1 LINPFK
7 KIILMKQ
14 IHLLLLFWGLSA
26 TLLFGQKATI
36 SGFISDAQTGERL
49 INANVYDAKTLQ
61 GATANNYGFY
71 SLSLPKG
78 EVTLV
83 VSFIGFDAQQLTINL
98 QKDTSINF
106 RLNLSSDEIEEVTV
120 HGTRSKV
127 DDSQM
132 SVVNVPIQKLKN
144 IPVILGE
151 ADVLKVMQL
160 LPGVKGGTEGTSGI
174 YVRGGGPDQ
183 NLFLLDG
190 VPVYN
195 ASHLLGFFSVF
206 NPDAIK
212 AVKLYKGGFP
222 ARYGGRLSSVVDIS
236 MKDGNMKE
244 FHGDF
249 SVGII
254 ATKLSLEGPIVK
266 DKTSFI
272 VSARRTYVDVLAQ
285 PFIAWANAQYDDN
298 VRVGAFFHDFN
309 LKVNHIFSD
318 RSRLYLSGYHGRDNG
333 YGGNKNEWTWV
344 DETGTLIRSQYKD
357 KFGLG
362 WGNTIGS
369 LRWNYLINKKLFSN
383 TTLTYS
389 KYFFDIKTEEEVN
402 NLTKKT
408 KVENLFRYYS
418 GIEDISAKVDFD
430 FFPTPG
436 HEVKFG
442 MHYTNHLFSPGVFQW
457 KFENEDVDF
466 EALLDS
472 IGNREIYANELSTYI
487 EDDFV
492 LSHSLRMNVGAH
504 LLLFNVEGENYLR
517 LQPRVSLRYKANDNW
532 SVKASYSRMAQHVHL
547 LATSGINLPTDL
559 WLPVT
564 KKFEPPISDQVAL
577 GMAFNL
583 PKDLTFTVEGYY
595 KNMENLIEYKEGA
608 SFSGTA
614 TNWENK
620 VEKGR
625 GWSYG
630 AEIMLEKTVG
640 KTTGW
645 VAYTL
650 SWTERQFEN
659 INYGR
664 VFPAKY
670 DSRHDI
676 SVAVT
681 HEFSKKFDI
690 GATWVYNTG
699 NALTLGV
706 MEYPSAIIPGESPY
720 NYYSEDAL
728 IDYVG
733 RNNYRMPAYH
743 RMDVGANF
751 HKKKKHGV
759 RTWSISA
766 YNAYNRQNPF
776 IVRWESSNGEW
787 IEVDGGKWV
796 EVKKPRRFL
805 SQFSLFPII
814 PSISYSYKF

>member
-1 LINPFK
+1 
-7 KIILMKQ
+7 MKQ

-36 SGFISDAQTGERL
+36 SGYISDAQTGERL
-49 INANVYDAKTLQ
+49 INANVYEGKTLQ

-83 VSFIGFDAQQLTINL
+83 VSFIGFNAQQFTFNL
-98 QKDTSINF
+98 QKDTVINF
-106 RLNLSSDEIEEVTV
+106 SLFLSSDEIDEVTV
-120 HGTRSKV
+120 VGTRSKV
-127 DDSQM
+127 DDTQM
-132 SVVNVPIQKLKN
+132 SVVDVPIQKLKN

-212 AVKLYKGGFP
+212 TVKLYKGGFP

-244 FHGDF
+244 LHGDF
-249 SVGII
+249 SIGLI
-254 ATKLSLEGPIVK
+254 ATKLSLEGPIIK

-272 VSARRTYVDVLAQ
+272 VSARRTYVDALAQ
-285 PFIAWANAQYDDN
+285 PFIAMANAQYDDN
-298 VRVGAFFHDFN
+298 VRAGAYFHDYNF
-309 LKVNHIFSD
+309 KVNHIFSD
-318 RSRLYLSGYHGRDNG
+318 RSRLFLSGYHGRDKG
-333 YGGNKNEWTWV
+333 YGG
-344 DETGTLIRSQYKD
+344 YKD
-357 KFGLG
+357 QWTNIDDEGKPFEIKSKEMFGLG

-369 LRWNYLINKKLFSN
+369 LRWNYLITPKLFSN

-389 KYFFDIKTEEEVN
+389 KYLFDVKFESEEENLTQKIKTEEM
-402 NLTKKT
+402 
-408 KVENLFRYYS
+408 FRYFS
-418 GIEDISAKVDFD
+418 GIEDVSAKVDFD
-430 FFPTPG
+430 YFPFPG

-442 MHYTNHLFSPGVFQW
+442 ANYTNHLFSPGVLQL
-457 KFENEDVDF
+457 KYEDSDLDF
-466 EALLDS
+466 DDILDS
-472 IGNREIYANELSTYI
+472 LVNKEIRAHEYTAYV

-492 LSHSLRMNVGAH
+492 LTHSLRMNAGAQ
-504 LLLFNVEGENYLR
+504 LSLFNVEGETYVR

-532 SVKASYSRMAQHVHL
+532 SIKASYSRMAQHVHL

-564 KKFEPPISDQVAL
+564 KKFEPPVSDQVAL
-577 GMAFNL
+577 GLAFNL
-583 PKDLTFTVEGYY
+583 PKDLTFTIEGYY

-608 SFSGTA
+608 SFTGTA
-614 TNWENK
+614 SNWESK

-630 AEIMLEKTVG
+630 TEMMLEKTVG

-659 INYGR
+659 LNYGR
-664 VFPAKY
+664 VYPAKY

-676 SVAVT
+676 SLAVT

-690 GATWVYNTG
+690 GVTWVYNTG

-706 MEYPSAIIPGESPY
+706 MEYPSADIPSGTP
-720 NYYSEDAL
+720 NYSSYDEAI
-728 IDYVG
+728 IDYSG

-751 HKKKKHGV
+751 HKKKKHGI

-766 YNAYNRQNPF
+766 YNAYNQQNPF
-776 IVRWESSNGEW
+776 IVMWDSTGGDWRHVNGEW
-787 IEVDGGKWV
+787 V
-796 EVKKPRRFL
+796 EVTKSRKFL
-805 SQFSLFPII
+805 AQYSLFPII